1 MLNEQLTIIIPT
13 HERHSLLL
21 RAVDYYTN
29 LNVHVIIVDSSVNK
43 LKRILTSKFQY
54 IHMPCE
60 DFGSKIYN
68 VISQVTT
75 KYSCL
80 SADDDFLSE
89 SGLIKGIDFL
99 EENDDYVSV
108 QGRYI
113 SFYLKNYKITSGPMY
128 TKAPYYLVDGK
139 SRLERVKQAFS
150 PYMHHMYSVHR
161 TEVLIKSFLAVS
173 TIKVASP
180 VELSVAL
187 VGAVYGKHMLLP
199 EFWMARDTNVYTST
213 INEEGQIEKINS
225 YNFENNPVTLI
236 VKNWAGYLQTA
247 DGKLFKKKYCSV
259 ISDIVKDKAEQNAL
273 FDTGF
278 LTYIAGTSNLKNI
291 DPITKF
297 NLKNNIKI
305 LLPNYFLNVYRL
317 IRYTYFRY
325 KYPLGYPW
333 SDIYSAKDWE
343 RMKSVILK
351 YNDKIG
357 PY

>member
-21 RAVDYYTN
+21 RAIDYYTN

-54 IHMPCE
+54 IHMPGE

-68 VISQVTT
+68 VMSQVTT

-89 SGLIKGIDFL
+89 SGLIQGIDFL

-113 SFYLKNYKITSGPMY
+113 NFDFKNYKITSAPMY
-128 TKAPYYLVDGK
+128 TKALHYLVDGK
-139 SRLERVKQAFS
+139 SRLERVKQAFN

-161 TEVLIKSFLAVS
+161 TEVLIKSLLVVS
-173 TIKVASP
+173 TIKVAST

-187 VGAVYGKHMLLP
+187 VGAAYGKHKLLP
-199 EFWMARDTNVYTST
+199 KFWMARDTNVYTST
-213 INEEGQIEKINS
+213 INEEGQVDKINS
-225 YNFENNPVTLI
+225 YSIENNPDTLI
-236 VKNWAGYLQTA
+236 VNNWAGYLQTA
-247 DGKLFKKKYCSV
+247 EGELFKKNYCSV

-273 FDTGF
+273 FDTGL
-278 LTYIAGTSNLKNI
+278 LTFISNSKKI
-291 DPITKF
+291 DPITKS
-297 NLKNNIKI
+297 NLKNNIKL

-317 IRYTYFRY
+317 IKSRYFRF
-325 KYPLGYPW
+325 KHPLGYPW
-333 SDIYSAKDWE
+333 SEMYSAKDWE
-343 RMKSVILK
+343 QMKNVILK
-351 YNDKIG
+351 YHDKIG
-357 PY
+357 P

>member
-21 RAVDYYTN
+21 RAIDYYTN

-43 LKRILTSKFQY
+43 LRRILTSKFQY

-68 VISQVTT
+68 VMSQVTT

-89 SGLIKGIDFL
+89 SGLIQGIDFL

-113 SFYLKNYKITSGPMY
+113 NFDFKNYKITSAPMY
-128 TKAPYYLVDGK
+128 TKALHHLVDGK

-150 PYMHHMYSVHR
+150 PYMHQIYSVHR
-161 TEVLIKSFLAVS
+161 TEVLQKSFLAVS
-173 TIKVASP
+173 KIKVASP
-180 VELSVAL
+180 VELSVVL

-199 EFWMARDTNVYTST
+199 KFWMARDTNVYSST
-213 INEEGQIEKINS
+213 KNEEGQVEKINS
-225 YNFENNPVTLI
+225 YSFENNSVTLI
-236 VKNWAGYLQTA
+236 VNPYNWAGYLQTA
-247 DGKLFKKKYCSV
+247 DGELFKKNYCSV

-278 LTYIAGTSNLKNI
+278 LIFISNSKKI
-291 DPITKF
+291 DPITKS
-297 NLKNNIKI
+297 NLKNNIKL

-317 IRYTYFRY
+317 IKSRYFRF
-325 KYPLGYPW
+325 KHPLGYPW
-333 SDIYSAKDWE
+333 SEMYSAKDWE
-343 RMKSVILK
+343 QMKNVILK
-351 YNDKIG
+351 YHDKIG
-357 PY
+357 P